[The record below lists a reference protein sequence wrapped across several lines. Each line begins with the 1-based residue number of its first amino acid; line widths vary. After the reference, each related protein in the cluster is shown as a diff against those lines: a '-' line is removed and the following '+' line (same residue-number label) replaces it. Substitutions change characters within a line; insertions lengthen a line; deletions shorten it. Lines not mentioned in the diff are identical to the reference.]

1 MICAGVGGFFFCSS
15 YIFSHFLSCLM
26 LPLPFF
32 YRIPATMLHLI
43 DLGCNPMYSN
53 QKSPT
58 WFISKL
64 ELLICFHLLQ
74 MSCTTSTEVAA
85 TLKFTFFCKDVMLLR
100 KPIIRETKSES
111 IPDPAV
117 QQPASAYN
125 YTATSSQRLV
135 WGGKKVCFL
144 AIPRILKYWLC
155 FRERRNF
162 EKSPEVGSGIS
173 L

>member
-1 MICAGVGGFFFCSS
+1 
-15 YIFSHFLSCLM
+15 M

-85 TLKFTFFCKDVMLLR
+85 TLKFTFFCKDVMPLH

-111 IPDPAV
+111 IPAPAV

-125 YTATSSQRLV
+125 HTATSSQRLV
-135 WGGKKVCFL
+135 WGGKKSLLSHNSLHFEIL
-144 AIPRILKYWLC
+144 AL
-155 FRERRNF
+155 FSREETF

-173 L
+173 LLKMTL